1 MQWDTERLP
10 QCKLIVF
17 TSDTIPSECIHKIL
31 VSSFDCVYQDSWS
44 LSLSLPASPFF
55 FLHYPTHF
63 LSPLS
68 AMGRVTWWYGL
79 EKELVNKVF
88 FHFMSPKV
96 FRKFERNG

>member
-55 FLHYPTHF
+55 FFSTTQFTFYLPFLPWAGLHGG
-63 LSPLS
+63 
-68 AMGRVTWWYGL
+68 MGW
-79 EKELVNKVF
+79 K
-88 FHFMSPKV
+88 
-96 FRKFERNG
+96 RNW

>member
-55 FLHYPTHF
+55 F
-63 LSPLS
+63 SPLPNS
-68 AMGRVTWWYGL
+68 L
-79 EKELVNKVF
+79 SI
-88 FHFMSPKV
+88 SPFCHGQGYMVVWVGKGTG
-96 FRKFERNG
+96 K